1 MNYTELQKYNS
12 LMSTLAPHEKTIIF
26 MYAKD
31 TPKKSILKIIREY
44 IKDHEWQNED
54 LEKWN
59 IVKFVEV

>member
-1 MNYTELQKYNS
+1 MNYTQLQKYNS

-26 MYAKD
+26 MYAKE

-54 LEKWN
+54 LE
-59 IVKFVEV
+59 